1 MDSGILFVAVG
12 HHNYGHMAANCAASC
27 KLQSPEYPRALV
39 CTENVANT
47 IGSAK
52 RAIFDEIKI
61 ISEDLYVRD
70 GHKYFGLSKLNLYNL
85 SPFQNTVF
93 IDADSF
99 VSPLRNLDELMSYP
113 ERLGF
118 WVTNYSIAEGTLGWA
133 SFWGD
138 VSKYADHLKFKGNR
152 YCTGVQSSIIAFD
165 KSAKSKEIFDN
176 SILAHE
182 TIRENKLEYNS
193 IWFNSIADE
202 LCFTCGLFMSE
213 YIPAVINN
221 MLYAVYT
228 TTVVPSN
235 QWKEIQAKHT
245 IITFATG
252 GGKMHSTSQNA
263 YNQLANYYCTRAKI
277 APYHWKTKNTFNMN
291 SIKKH

>member
-61 ISEDLYVRD
+61 VGEDLYTRD

-85 SPFQNTVF
+85 SPFQKTIF

-99 VSPLRNLDELMSYP
+99 VSPLRKLDELMTYP
-113 ERLGF
+113 DRLGF
-118 WVTNYSIAEGTLGWA
+118 WITNYSQQEGQTGWA
-133 SFWGD
+133 GIWGD
-138 VSKYADHLKFKGNR
+138 TGKYAEHLQFKGNR
-152 YCTGVQSSIIAFD
+152 VCTGVQSSVIAFD

-182 TIRENKLEYNS
+182 TIREKSLQYNNC
-193 IWFNSIADE
+193 WFNAIPDE
-202 LCFTCGLFMSE
+202 LCFTCGMLMSE
-213 YIPAVINN
+213 FVPVVLDEILFPI
-221 MLYAVYT
+221 YANT
-228 TTVVPSN
+228 FIKSTE
-235 QWKEIQAKHT
+235 WKGIQEKHT

-252 GGKMHSTSQNA
+252 PGKMHSTSQNT

-277 APYHWKTKNTFNMN
+277 APYHWKTKNTFNNN
-291 SIKKH
+291 SIKKN